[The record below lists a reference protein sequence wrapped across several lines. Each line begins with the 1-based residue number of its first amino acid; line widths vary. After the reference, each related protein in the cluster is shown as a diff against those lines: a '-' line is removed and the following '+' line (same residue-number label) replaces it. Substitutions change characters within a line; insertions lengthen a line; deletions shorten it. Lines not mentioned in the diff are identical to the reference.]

1 MKKVKLLIT
10 ILLFPFFTL
19 AQEVETKTDRYHAE
33 NYYPQVEKDRL
44 VLNKQM
50 NQYDIKHYFLD
61 IEVSPLNT
69 SVSGFAE
76 MMAKS
81 VNSELDTIVLELNDA
96 LTVDSIMVDGQSVS
110 DYSHQDDQIRIILTN
125 PVNQGSYFKTRVY
138 YHGISSG
145 GGLSHAY
152 NSTYGSNVSWTLSES
167 FHAKDWW
174 PSKQVLADKADSATI
189 FLTTNEEYTAVS
201 NGLLQEEENLGNG
214 KVKYKWKTYYP
225 INYYLISFAVA
236 NYHEYSFYAYPEG
249 LNDSVFI
256 QNFVYSPYYVE
267 NNKTAI
273 ENTRDF
279 LELFS
284 DLYGLYPFYNE
295 KYGHSLTELGGGMEH
310 QTITTTGGFSFNLIS
325 HELMHQWFGDYV
337 TCATWQDIWINEG
350 FASYGEYVAQQ
361 YICNQASADSWMSNA
376 HSIAKSIPNGSVYI
390 PFEDANN
397 EARIFNYY
405 LSYKKGAS
413 LVHMIRYLI
422 DNDNLFFQ
430 SMENFLQEYSDSV
443 ATGEDLKNSISGF
456 TGINFDSFFDE
467 WYYGK
472 GFPKY
477 DVAWEKKNNE
487 QMIYFSQE
495 TSANDGMIFT
505 IPVELLLTSDNGA
518 DTLITIQPSAA
529 NEEFTIDWEYDISD
543 ITIDPENWILNG
555 EKNLISVGI
564 KEKQSF
570 NVEVYPNPVIN
581 NLHVKIINGNN
592 SPVRYHIFDISGKL
606 VEKGVFTSDK
616 NSISTENWSKGLFFL
631 EIIQN
636 KSHLYKKIIRQ

>member
-1 MKKVKLLIT
+1 
-10 ILLFPFFTL
+10 
-19 AQEVETKTDRYHAE
+19 
-33 NYYPQVEKDRL
+33 
-44 VLNKQM
+44 
-50 NQYDIKHYFLD
+50 
-61 IEVSPLNT
+61 
-69 SVSGFAE
+69 
-76 MMAKS
+76 
-81 VNSELDTIVLELNDA
+81 
-96 LTVDSIMVDGQSVS
+96 
-110 DYSHQDDQIRIILTN
+110 
-125 PVNQGSYFKTRVY
+125 
-138 YHGISSG
+138 
-145 GGLSHAY
+145 
-152 NSTYGSNVSWTLSES
+152 
-167 FHAKDWW
+167 
-174 PSKQVLADKADSATI
+174 
-189 FLTTNEEYTAVS
+189 
-201 NGLLQEEENLGNG
+201 
-214 KVKYKWKTYYP
+214 
-225 INYYLISFAVA
+225 
-236 NYHEYSFYAYPEG
+236 
-249 LNDSVFI
+249 
-256 QNFVYSPYYVE
+256 
-267 NNKTAI
+267 
-273 ENTRDF
+273 
-279 LELFS
+279 
-284 DLYGLYPFYNE
+284 
-295 KYGHSLTELGGGMEH
+295 
-310 QTITTTGGFSFNLIS
+310 
-325 HELMHQWFGDYV
+325 
-337 TCATWQDIWINEG
+337 
-350 FASYGEYVAQQ
+350 
-361 YICNQASADSWMSNA
+361 
-376 HSIAKSIPNGSVYI
+376 
-390 PFEDANN
+390 
-397 EARIFNYY
+397 
-405 LSYKKGAS
+405 
-413 LVHMIRYLI
+413 MIRYLI

-487 QMIYFSQE
+487 QKIYFSQE

-570 NVEVYPNPVIN
+570 NVKVYPNPVIN